1 MNTDGHRL
9 ASVGTLPE
17 GQQNS
22 PPDKAHLLNVPQDR
36 KERDGLRDVI
46 RNYVSSKELA
56 PPLSLDE
63 LRKHADSVI
72 TISGSSKAYRDF
84 VTVLV
89 ENELWRETV
98 AEIPFE
104 RRILLLPQCLRS
116 KKTCPAQMDELGLL
130 CEQCGRCPTGD
141 LQSEA
146 EKLGYSVLIAE
157 GTTVVTNLIERGKA
171 DAIIGVSC
179 LAVLERA
186 FPHMAAGVIPG
197 IAIPLLTN
205 GCERTTADIDWI
217 REAIHLRISNQS
229 LHSVDVERIRAE
241 VESWFEPEALRSIL
255 KSANNRTAEL
265 AVDWLSRAGK
275 RWRPLLTVC
284 VHRALVPSEEE
295 SILLPIRK
303 LAIATECFHKAS
315 LIHDDIED
323 ADDFRYG
330 EMTMHKQYGVPIA
343 LNVGDFLIGE
353 GYRLIVECGA
363 PTEQTVRMLAVAT
376 EAHRNLCTGQGEEL
390 LWKKDTTPPNTDAV
404 LEVFRHKTA
413 PAFEVALRLGAICA
427 GGDEDMCQML
437 KAFSESLGIT
447 YQLRDDIEDHR
458 GTLSEE
464 EARQLFEQ
472 YRNQTLRSLNPLKNA
487 SLRNLLRKAA
497 TKIVGTLQPPVAPA

>member
-1 MNTDGHRL
+1 MATTDKTVAMSAIEDPVPH
-9 ASVGTLPE
+9 
-17 GQQNS
+17 
-22 PPDKAHLLNVPQDR
+22 KAPLLSVPQDR
-36 KERDGLRDVI
+36 KERDKLRGVI
-46 RNYVSSKELA
+46 RDYVSSTKLA
-56 PPLSLDE
+56 PPLSIDE

-84 VTVLV
+84 ITVLV

-98 AEIPFE
+98 AEIPYE

-179 LAVLERA
+179 LSVLERA
-186 FPHMAAGVIPG
+186 FPHMAAGAIPG

-205 GCERTTADIDWI
+205 GCEQTTADLEWV
-217 REAIHLRISNQS
+217 REAIHLRTNNQS
-229 LHSVDVERIRAE
+229 LHSVDVERIRSE
-241 VESWFEPEALRSIL
+241 VESWFAPEALRPIL

-265 AVDWLSRAGK
+265 AVEWLCRSGK
-275 RWRPLLTVC
+275 RWRPLLAVC
-284 VHRALVPSEEE
+284 VHRALASSEEE
-295 SILLPIRK
+295 GILLPIRK

-330 EMTMHKQYGVPIA
+330 EMTLHKQYGVPIA

-363 PTEQTVRMLAVAT
+363 PTERTVRMLAVAT
-376 EAHRNLCTGQGEEL
+376 EAHRNLCSGQGEEL
-390 LWKKDTTPPNTDAV
+390 LWKKDPAPPTTDEV

-427 GGDEDMCQML
+427 GGDESMCQML
-437 KAFSESLGIT
+437 KTFSESLGIA
-447 YQLRDDIEDHR
+447 YQLHDDIEDHR

-464 EARQLFEQ
+464 KARQLFEQ
-472 YRNQTLRSLNPLKNA
+472 YRNQTLRSLNSLTNA
-487 SLRNLLRKAA
+487 TLRNLLRKAA
-497 TKIVGTLQPPVAPA
+497 TKIVGTLQPAK